1 MFVAAREWFHPVF
14 PLAGT
19 KYVPVCFPAFWPDQ
33 CICEEEE
40 EEEEEEGSPVSDKL
54 KSLHNGVSVETIEV
68 YVQSSDTDDPEE
80 VLFYMSQRELY
91 KSVAASG
98 EAYSPPT
105 LEADGMFTHAVVVP
119 TRLITTANNF
129 FTFTKGDWICL
140 QLSRYALHK
149 LGIVTKF

>member
-19 KYVPVCFPAFWPDQ
+19 KYVPVCFPEFWPDR
-33 CICEEEE
+33 CIWE
-40 EEEEEEGSPVSDKL
+40 EEEEEEGIPVSDKL

-98 EAYSPPT
+98 EVYSPPT
-105 LEADGMFTHAVVVP
+105 LRLTVCSHMPQLFQRVSSQHP
-119 TRLITTANNF
+119 TISILAK
-129 FTFTKGDWICL
+129 KGT
-140 QLSRYALHK
+140 RYAYN
-149 LGIVTKF
+149 